1 MWLPKLLWEQVAV
14 PLWKG
19 PPTLTYEL
27 MELVAREE
35 QRKSKENA
43 MKKIVAMV
51 MFMVLLGGAAS
62 KAESPAAAA
71 AQVFHVTS
79 THKATPNE
87 KSYKTAFNELYIE
100 GTIGNKKYTLSMLDT
115 WGSYHYEVGQD
126 YQVVQI
132 KSGSPD
138 TIKLMIPNKYDKN
151 GKKPFRTDTLTVQTV
166 EEKPAP
172 IN

>member
-1 MWLPKLLWEQVAV
+1 
-14 PLWKG
+14 
-19 PPTLTYEL
+19 
-27 MELVAREE
+27 
-35 QRKSKENA
+35 
-43 MKKIVAMV
+43 MKNIAAMV
-51 MFMVLLGGAAS
+51 MFLGLLGGVAS
-62 KAESPAAAA
+62 ARTYNAYCSTESTSTEKAESPTVAA

-79 THKATPNE
+79 THKATRNE
-87 KSYKTAFNELYIE
+87 KSYKTEFNEIYIE

-138 TIKLMIPNKYDKN
+138 TVKLMIPNKYDKN
-151 GKKPFRTDTLTVQTV
+151 GKKPFRTDTLTVQAV

>member
-1 MWLPKLLWEQVAV
+1 
-14 PLWKG
+14 
-19 PPTLTYEL
+19 
-27 MELVAREE
+27 
-35 QRKSKENA
+35 
-43 MKKIVAMV
+43 MKKIAAIV
-51 MFMVLLGGAAS
+51 MFLGLLGGVAS
-62 KAESPAAAA
+62 ALTYNAYCSTEKAESPTAAD

-87 KSYKTAFNELYIE
+87 KSYKTEFNQIYIE

-151 GKKPFRTDTLTVQTV
+151 GKKPFRTDTLTVQAV
-166 EEKPAP
+166 EEKQK
-172 IN
+172 